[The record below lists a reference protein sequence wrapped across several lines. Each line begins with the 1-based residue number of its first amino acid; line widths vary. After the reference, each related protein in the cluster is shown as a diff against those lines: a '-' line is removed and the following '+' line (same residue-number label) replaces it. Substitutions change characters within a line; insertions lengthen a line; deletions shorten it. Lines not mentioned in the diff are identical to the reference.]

1 MMTEEI
7 ESVAPG
13 VFVENGVLMLKDD
26 IGAEYYLSGD
36 GICDP
41 NEAGSFPLDEVSKV
55 IKWLREHATPRKTTN
70 WSMSSYGFKH
80 LVEREHG
87 YVCNGAFILGAAI
100 LQYKIKTRKGNHS
113 PNAYFN
119 ISVKQPHRNTK

>member
-1 MMTEEI
+1 MTEEI

-13 VFVENGVLMLKDD
+13 VFVENGVITLEDD
-26 IGAEYYLSGD
+26 IGVVYHLSGN
-36 GICDP
+36 GICDF
-41 NEAGSFPLDEVSKV
+41 NEAGSFPLDEVDKV
-55 IKWLREHATPRKTTN
+55 MKWLREHTTPRKTTN
-70 WSMSSYGFKH
+70 WSISSYGFKRI
-80 LVEREHG
+80 VEREYG

-100 LQYKIKTRKGNHS
+100 LQYKIKKREGDLS